1 MNPQKIDRRQLTILL
16 IVFVN
21 IFGASMILPILPLY
35 AQRHFDMSPRIIT
48 LLNTSFFAAQFL
60 AGPYLGRWSDT
71 SGRLPVLIISQIGTV
86 ISFIMLAM
94 AQSIEML
101 FLARILDGITG
112 GNIIVAQ
119 AYITDVM
126 PPQKRTQALGYIF
139 GAFGL
144 GFIFGPAV
152 GGLLSAVFGERI
164 PFLIAAAAAT
174 ATVLLTWFTL
184 DESLT
189 PEQRQHNLDFKK
201 ASLQPREVLSN
212 HPLILVLMV
221 AFGGQ
226 FGLGLLQSTFALY
239 GEAVLFDGFSEK
251 TTNMGIGLLLATV
264 GLGQFFTQIY
274 LLKRILPRFGEAKL
288 AIGGSFLRAGA
299 MLLWAVLTA
308 PWLGPI
314 AAITF
319 AIGTGLMM
327 PPLQSL
333 ATRTVA
339 DELRGGV
346 LGVYQSSVSLSTII
360 ATAISGTLF
369 DIQPSLPYWVGGFLF
384 TFIGIQA
391 FRLLKWSPPVIEKP
405 ISVAAD

>member
-1 MNPQKIDRRQLTILL
+1 M
-16 IVFVN
+16 
-21 IFGASMILPILPLY
+21 
-35 AQRHFDMSPRIIT
+35 
-48 LLNTSFFAAQFL
+48 
-60 AGPYLGRWSDT
+60 
-71 SGRLPVLIISQIGTV
+71 
-86 ISFIMLAM
+86 
-94 AQSIEML
+94 
-101 FLARILDGITG
+101 
-112 GNIIVAQ
+112 
-119 AYITDVM
+119 
-126 PPQKRTQALGYIF
+126 
-139 GAFGL
+139 
-144 GFIFGPAV
+144 
-152 GGLLSAVFGERI
+152 
-164 PFLIAAAAAT
+164 
-174 ATVLLTWFTL
+174 
-184 DESLT
+184 
-189 PEQRQHNLDFKK
+189 
-201 ASLQPREVLSN
+201 
-212 HPLILVLMV
+212 LVLV
-221 AFGGQ
+221 VTFGVQ

-251 TTNMGIGLLLATV
+251 TTSMGIGLLLATV

-314 AAITF
+314 AALTF
-319 AIGTGLMM
+319 AVGTGLMM

-384 TFIGIQA
+384 MFIGIHA
-391 FRLLKWSPPVIEKP
+391 LRLLKWSPSAIEKTV
-405 ISVAAD
+405 SASAD

>member
-1 MNPQKIDRRQLTILL
+1 MTPQKIDRRQLTILL

-112 GNIIVAQ
+112 GNIVVAQ

-144 GFIFGPAV
+144 GFVFGPAV
-152 GGLLSAVFGERI
+152 GGVLSAVLGERV
-164 PFLIAAAAAT
+164 PFLLAAVAAA

-189 PEQRQHNLDFKK
+189 SEQRQHNLEFEKV
-201 ASLQPREVLSN
+201 SLQFGEVLSN
-212 HPLILVLMV
+212 HPLMLVLV
-221 AFGGQ
+221 VTFGGQ

-251 TTNMGIGLLLATV
+251 TTSMGIGLLLATV

-314 AAITF
+314 AALTF
-319 AIGTGLMM
+319 AVGTGLMM

-384 TFIGIQA
+384 MFIGIHA
-391 FRLLKWSPPVIEKP
+391 LRLLKWSPSAIEKTV
-405 ISVAAD
+405 SASAD